1 MAIIDDIKGAYRRG
15 TMLMRI
21 IYINI
26 AVFVLLH
33 MVALV
38 GIIINV
44 PPQGMMQW
52 LQLPSDMGRL
62 AHTPWTPLTYM
73 FTHYDLLHILFNMLW
88 LYWLGRIFLEYFTP
102 KRLSALYVLGG
113 LAGAAVYL
121 LAMNLLPHF
130 AGPGSYLM
138 GASASVIAIVVAVAV
153 WAPDYKIGL
162 LFIGEISLKWVAI
175 ATIGIDLLSVDTANA
190 GGHIAHLGGA
200 AMGAIYATALRRG
213 TDVTRPLNAVLDWL
227 ATLFARPQQADRSN
241 AAKATNG
248 SRPSQGTDTPTEE
261 QIDAILDK
269 IKRSGYNSLTERE
282 REMLFSASRKR
293 ST

>member
-1 MAIIDDIKGAYRRG
+1 MAIIDDIKRSYRQG

-21 IYINI
+21 VYINI
-26 AVFVLLH
+26 AVFVLVHL
-33 MVALV
+33 VALV

-44 PPQGMMQW
+44 PAQSLVQW
-52 LQLPSDMGRL
+52 VQLPADLGRL
-62 AHTPWTPLTYM
+62 AHTPWTPITYM

-113 LAGAAVYL
+113 LGGAAFYL

-130 AGPGSYLM
+130 AGHNSYLM

-175 ATIGIDLLSVDTANA
+175 VTIGIDLLSVDAGNA

-200 AMGAIYATALRRG
+200 AVGAIYATALRHG
-213 TDVTRPLNAVLDWL
+213 TDITAPLNAALDWL
-227 ATLFARPQQADRSN
+227 ASLVSRREPGVGQPVGGKAYGQAHAGPTNDR
-241 AAKATNG
+241 
-248 SRPSQGTDTPTEE
+248 PTEAE
-261 QIDAILDK
+261 IDAILDK
-269 IKRSGYNSLTERE
+269 IKRSGYTSLTDHERDV
-282 REMLFSASRKR
+282 LFSASRKR
-293 ST
+293 

>member
-1 MAIIDDIKGAYRRG
+1 MAIIDDIKRSYRQG

-21 IYINI
+21 VYINI
-26 AVFVLLH
+26 AVFVLAHL
-33 MVALV
+33 VALV

-44 PPQGMMQW
+44 PAQSLVQW
-52 LQLPSDMGRL
+52 VQLPADLGRL
-62 AHTPWTPLTYM
+62 AHTPWTPITYM

-113 LAGAAVYL
+113 LGGAAFYL

-130 AGPGSYLM
+130 AGHNSYLM

-175 ATIGIDLLSVDTANA
+175 VTIGIDLLSVDADNA

-200 AMGAIYATALRRG
+200 AVGAIYATALRHG
-213 TDVTRPLNAVLDWL
+213 TDITAPLNAALDWL
-227 ATLFARPQQADRSN
+227 ASLVSRRELGVGQPVGGKAYGQAHAGPVNDR
-241 AAKATNG
+241 
-248 SRPSQGTDTPTEE
+248 PTEAE
-261 QIDAILDK
+261 IDAILDK
-269 IKRSGYNSLTERE
+269 IKRSGYTSLTDHERDV
-282 REMLFSASRKR
+282 LFSASRKR
-293 ST
+293 